1 MKSWIIA
8 GGALCALF
16 ITGVLVAV
24 FVTPVEYHYAGAKAH
39 IDGATPSQIE
49 HWEMY

>member
-8 GGALCALF
+8 GGVLCAFF

-24 FVTPVEYHYAGAKAH
+24 FVTPVEYHYAEAKAH
-39 IDGATPSQIE
+39 IDGAAPPHTQ